1 MKSKMKYILIGL
13 LLLSGFSNVRAQD
26 ALDKFRQEMGK
37 LESLESEYHKVIFG
51 KKDYPKHYTDS
62 IGKLFQAIRQEK
74 RDFAQKA
81 VDNNRS
87 DKRFVKVLGI
97 YVQNYLTI
105 DELEADLKKFS
116 PEVQKEQEWK
126 DKMDFVKY
134 SRLNLP
140 GQKCIDFTVKGHD
153 GKEIRLSD
161 LLAKN
166 KLVLIDFWASWCG
179 ACRAT
184 MPHLKDI
191 YPEYK
196 KKGVEF
202 FSVSMDDKEE
212 NWKKAFKEEALPWI
226 DGSNLLGW
234 KDPIAKQYAI
244 TGIPFKILIGK
255 DGVIVDK
262 GFARSG
268 SLEKAMD
275 EYLNKVK

>member
-140 GQKCIDFTVKGHD
+140 GQNCIDFTVKGHD

-202 FSVSMDDKEE
+202 FSVSLDDKEE